1 MKLFSSEVLIYIY
14 NLALPPTMKY
24 SYHDWGQIFMIA
36 ALIYLISS
44 KKRMKVV
51 GPPATASL
59 EFSSIIVV
67 ATVIW

>member
-44 KKRMKVV
+44 KKRM
-51 GPPATASL
+51 
-59 EFSSIIVV
+59 
-67 ATVIW
+67 